1 VIYSFIIQ
9 ALFAN
14 KKYSTLFVLFFISFT
29 FGDQSSSSVNI
40 KNNIQADEWVAIDKA
55 QHFMY
60 SAFVS
65 LGTQYALVNKF
76 QMSEAAAL
84 PLSSLLS
91 FSAGLIKELNDK
103 RGQNGFYSKKDMIAN
118 SFGILFAGTIISY
131 ETP

>member
-1 VIYSFIIQ
+1 MIYSSIIQ
-9 ALFAN
+9 ALFAK
-14 KKYSTLFVLFFISFT
+14 KKYSTLFILFFISFS
-29 FGDQSSSSVNI
+29 FGEQGSSSVNI
-40 KNNIQADEWVAIDKA
+40 KNNIQVDEWVAIDKV

-76 QMSEAAAL
+76 QMSETAAL

-103 RGQNGFYSKKDMIAN
+103 RGQNGFFSKKDMIAN
-118 SFGILFAGTIISY
+118 SFGILFASTIISY

>member
-1 VIYSFIIQ
+1 MIYSFIIQ
-9 ALFAN
+9 HSLQIKNIQHFSYCFYQFYIWRS
-14 KKYSTLFVLFFISFT
+14 KQFFGKY
-29 FGDQSSSSVNI
+29 

-103 RGQNGFYSKKDMIAN
+103 RGQNGFFSKKDMIAN